1 MERHF
6 VDLSPKVEEQQLGF
20 LELSENFF
28 GFVDLVFEVDAAVV
42 EALRLVEGRV
52 VESTA
57 QSAGALSPEHLGG
70 GLTLGFYFH
79 Q

>member
-52 VESTA
+52 VECTA
-57 QSAGALSPEHLGG
+57 ESAGALSPEHLGG